1 MSIGMPAQSLRMLL
15 QDTMLHVA
23 LLTEGARISRVHD
36 WRARCIALVRQFEQ
50 AMQDGGYRG
59 GIANELGLAQCV
71 LLDEMTMRNL
81 SPEQKE
87 EWLRE
92 LLQFRF
98 HSTSDGLG
106 QVRARVDRLS
116 SAHSAN
122 TELLEMY
129 SLFYEFGL
137 LEDRKGAALA
147 GALASE
153 AKPALGKKT
162 AKAPE
167 IWNES
172 GPSDEAAH
180 GRPWRIVGSLLA
192 FAALMTMWLV
202 IDARLSRE
210 VEQMGVTSTDEATIR
225 PESGD

>member
-92 LLQFRF
+92 LLQFRV
-98 HSTSDGLG
+98 HSTRDGLG

-167 IWNES
+167 IW
-172 GPSDEAAH
+172 
-180 GRPWRIVGSLLA
+180 
-192 FAALMTMWLV
+192 
-202 IDARLSRE
+202 
-210 VEQMGVTSTDEATIR
+210 
-225 PESGD
+225 